1 MIIAVAAVYAAIA
14 VTLYVNGSYAWSKGG
29 SPADQFA
36 MLGLALAI
44 DGCKCSFLRLASLR
58 QQEGRTLAAV
68 LLFVLWWPCL
78 VYSTF
83 AGYSYLH
90 TNRAAVSTGK
100 QGTADERQRAQATHD
115 QAAADLRLALANP
128 LWAASSACTSPA
140 KGKAKEFCDTIARV
154 RADQADAAVILTR
167 IAPTDANPEVT
178 GIAANTGVAAERIQ
192 LIIALVPAIL
202 VELLASVGFY
212 AIGKR
217 PAGKAPGTPV
227 EARRW
232 FRRPKPASTRETPP
246 AAFVE
251 ASGAMAKPVPAAVV
265 PVPATAPTVKWK
277 IPS

>member
-29 SPADQFA
+29 SPSDQMA

-128 LWAASSACTSPA
+128 LWA
-140 KGKAKEFCDTIARV
+140 
-154 RADQADAAVILTR
+154 
-167 IAPTDANPEVT
+167 PTDANPEVT
-178 GIAANTGVAAERIQ
+178 GIAANTGFAAERIQ

-212 AIGKR
+212 AIGTR
-217 PAGKAPGTPV
+217 PAEKAPGKSV
-227 EARRW
+227 EARRQFW
-232 FRRPKPASTRETPP
+232 LPELGSTRKTPP
-246 AAFVE
+246 AASAG
-251 ASGAMAKPVPAAVV
+251 ASGAVAKPVPAAVV
-265 PVPATAPTVKWK
+265 ADPAIVPTMKWK